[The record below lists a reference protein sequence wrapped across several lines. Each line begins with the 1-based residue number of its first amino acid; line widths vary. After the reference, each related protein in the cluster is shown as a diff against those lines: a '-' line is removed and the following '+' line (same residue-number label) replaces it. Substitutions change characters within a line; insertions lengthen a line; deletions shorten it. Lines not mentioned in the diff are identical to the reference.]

1 MKIGDVM
8 KLKKIIVLLM
18 LLFISCSCVKDETI
32 MTINKDKTINLEVN
46 LGYSVNSNK
55 KIDMNE
61 LKNKVSKNGFFID
74 SYHDDNFSGYR
85 LSKKY
90 QNIND
95 ISSKEDIKLNLADII
110 SGNFDDSKLFK
121 VEKGFF
127 KNTYYA
133 NFTYD
138 FSKIYNYSPNI
149 YVFGEDS
156 NQDTNEIVN
165 YISDYV
171 KTHNYNINV
180 VKYNV
185 LTNSEKFGIMNNVLA
200 KLNTNYQGIPLIVIE
215 DKYYVGKSDDVKSN
229 ITSDI
234 DNIYKTRGYVDLLN
248 EEVQNNYELIYEVNL
263 PSKVLNSNTNSVSDD
278 NKTLIW
284 NANYFSTNEISY
296 SFNMINTGNIVLL
309 IIGVLSFIIF
319 IIIGMIFYN
328 KNKKDK
334 EKFISKNTNISNII
348 PVVDNENNEI
358 TSINEL
364 INK

>member
-1 MKIGDVM
+1 M
-8 KLKKIIVLLM
+8 
-18 LLFISCSCVKDETI
+18 
-32 MTINKDKTINLEVN
+32 
-46 LGYSVNSNK
+46 
-55 KIDMNE
+55 
-61 LKNKVSKNGFFID
+61 
-74 SYHDDNFSGYR
+74 
-85 LSKKY
+85 
-90 QNIND
+90 
-95 ISSKEDIKLNLADII
+95 NLADII

-138 FSKIYNYSPNI
+138 FTKIYNYSPNI

-165 YISDYV
+165 YINDYA

-185 LTNSEKFGIMNNVLA
+185 LTNAENFGIMNSLLA
-200 KLNTNYQGIPLIVIE
+200 KLNTNYQGIPLIVVGN
-215 DKYYVGKSDDVKSN
+215 KYYIGKSNDVKSN

-263 PSKVLNSNTNSVSDD
+263 PSKVLNSNANSISND

-284 NANYFSTNEISY
+284 KANYFNTNEISY

-309 IIGVLSFIIF
+309 IIGVIIFIIF

-348 PVVDNENNEI
+348 PVVDNENNQI